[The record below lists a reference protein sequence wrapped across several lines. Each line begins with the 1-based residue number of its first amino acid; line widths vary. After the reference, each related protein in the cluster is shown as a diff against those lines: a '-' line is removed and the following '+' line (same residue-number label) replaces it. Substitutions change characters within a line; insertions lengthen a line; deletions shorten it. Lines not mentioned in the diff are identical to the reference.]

1 MGNFEGPRSETVGR
15 DDTDI
20 YKKAN
25 LPKKLA
31 EAIVYRLTPEILAER
46 INERPDAARASL
58 ALDLHVCDTEINWDN
73 VDEKIA
79 AMVVEIVRMSAGL
92 APENEIEEHARR
104 QQDADLKSMYSSYL
118 LRESEGY
125 CTFGCGRQLTLFE
138 KKKERQPMPMK

>member
-58 ALDLHVCDTEINWDN
+58 ALDLHVCDTEIN
-73 VDEKIA
+73 
-79 AMVVEIVRMSAGL
+79 
-92 APENEIEEHARR
+92 
-104 QQDADLKSMYSSYL
+104 
-118 LRESEGY
+118 
-125 CTFGCGRQLTLFE
+125 
-138 KKKERQPMPMK
+138 